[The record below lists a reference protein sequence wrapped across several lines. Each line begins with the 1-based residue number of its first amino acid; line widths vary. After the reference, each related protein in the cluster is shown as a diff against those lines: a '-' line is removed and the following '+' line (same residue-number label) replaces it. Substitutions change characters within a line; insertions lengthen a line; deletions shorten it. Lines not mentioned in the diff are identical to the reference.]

1 MARVSGT
8 VVHFVVIAKVQDVQA
23 IKEMGKLE
31 ELTSFF
37 PPNFMLR

>member
-1 MARVSGT
+1 MARVNGT
-8 VVHFVVIAKVQDVQA
+8 VVHFVVVKVQDVQA